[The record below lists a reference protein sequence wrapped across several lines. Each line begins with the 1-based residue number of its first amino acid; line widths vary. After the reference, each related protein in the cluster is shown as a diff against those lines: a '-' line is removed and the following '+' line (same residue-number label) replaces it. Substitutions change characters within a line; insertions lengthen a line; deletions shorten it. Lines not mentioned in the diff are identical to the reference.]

1 MVNYFKLSKFFLY
14 LVPLSFTIVS
24 NSTLFPFIVGKY
36 AFFRTTVGLALIFYL
51 IGLLFNKQQLS
62 IVNSQLSNVFKRPLV
77 IAVSIFVF
85 IFILAGFFGVDTANS
100 FWSNFERGEGGL
112 QLLSLW
118 LFFILL
124 ILLFREEKDWQK
136 LFILAIIGGIGMA
149 LYGFL
154 AALGAEK
161 FIGPKFSDSGFRF
174 SGSIGNPAYTAA
186 FSIFMMFYAAY
197 LIVSKYRQRLFSAGS
212 LALFGTIIFFSAVFL
227 LAATRGAFMGLVA
240 AVISFLGYFIF
251 SKKELRKWMFPAI
264 GIILIAVSLMIYFK
278 DTALIKSI
286 PGSRIFDIS
295 LSANTWQHRTYMWK
309 IAIDG
314 WKERPI
320 LGWGPEN
327 YIYVFSRHF
336 NVNYYN
342 PSEGFGAWF
351 DRAHSVYFDYLV
363 ETGILGLLSF
373 LGIWIV
379 FYWQHII
386 NSKSQITNFKQIQNS
401 IRQSANKIQN
411 SLSSIEPA
419 LLFALPIAY
428 LVQGIVLF
436 DVLPIYFNLFLFLSF
451 AAYKFSKQEL

>member
-1 MVNYFKLSKFFLY
+1 MNYFKISKFFLFIS
-14 LVPLSFTIVS
+14 VFFAAIVS

-51 IGLLFNKQQLS
+51 LGLLFRDKLSVVSGQL
-62 IVNSQLSNVFKRPLV
+62 LDVFKQPLV
-77 IAVSIFVF
+77 IAVSFFVF
-85 IFILAGFFGVDTANS
+85 IFVLAGFFGVDPTIS

-136 LFILAIIGGIGMA
+136 LFVLAIIGGIGMA
-149 LYGFL
+149 FYGIL
-154 AALGAEK
+154 AALGVHG
-161 FIGPKFSDSGFRF
+161 FIGGKFSDEGFRF
-174 SGSIGNPAYTAA
+174 AGSIGNSAYVAA

-197 LIVSKYRQRLFSAGS
+197 LIVSKYRQRFLSAGS
-212 LALFGTIIFFSAVFL
+212 LSLFGTIIFFSAVFL
-227 LAATRGAFMGLVA
+227 FAATRGAFMGLIA
-240 AVISFLGYFIF
+240 AILAGFAYFGF
-251 SKKELRKWMFPAI
+251 SVKKWRKWFLAAMVFTA
-264 GIILIAVSLMIYFK
+264 LAVGTMIYFK

-295 LSANTWQHRTYMWK
+295 LSANTWQHRTFMWK
-309 IAIDG
+309 IAWDG
-314 WKERPI
+314 FKERPI

-327 YIYVFSRHF
+327 YIYVFSEHF

-363 ETGILGLLSF
+363 ETGILGLMSF
-373 LGIWIV
+373 LGIFAV
-379 FYWQHII
+379 FYWQFIKFQI
-386 NSKSQITNFKQIQNS
+386 SSANWRIKSQKENNQKLSITNH
-401 IRQSANKIQN
+401 QSLTTN
-411 SLSSIEPA
+411 A
-419 LLFALPIAY
+419 LLFALPVAY

-451 AAYKFSKQEL
+451 AVYKFQIPSTK